1 MGENKL
7 GYMDLRNGIEKGYI
21 LESNASQHI
30 VTDYEKEYHNYEDL
44 IEEYGV
50 ISSLLNTLE
59 NEEREEITKDN
70 PFASLINSTGYYI
83 DKNERMII
91 ENGLKK
97 EKEFRQK
104 TIRKGDMS
112 CVELELWNEEESEM
126 FHVGD
131 IELLGELKC
140 SEMVDDDDEYVK
152 LKRELE
158 SKIRILEK
166 SSQIEQLAAG
176 LMFEPTDNSIRPSTA
191 ALIGGAVGGAGGALY
206 GALKAQEENEK
217 NQRYADN
224 AKNMINNHRNT
235 AQGCIQE
242 AEELRYQLAT
252 LETPKIIKRKHIVVI
267 GIKTFVG
274 MIPLVLRSE
283 SDPSNMIDK
292 ETLFSDIHIIYEDNR
307 ISLDDFVKLLKEK
320 KGQNF
325 RNMVA
330 KCFVETGT
338 AIEEMAYTE
347 EIMKKNNVSDDYER
361 YIELEKQ
368 YIAEQE
374 QANNDRKKYVLD
386 ESLMRT
392 KQEYAQRSHGVYKK
406 VSDAVYASSDGRVR
420 INYNYITDRAIRI
433 NHMELIEDEI
443 ESWRNITN
451 IVSKYRSIYAID
463 EQGRVKGTRFIFKT
477 NMQSEDYEVENEK
490 EEIEE
495 LKNIQRNIS
504 KWKNIIEI
512 YRWIDTG
519 VVGIDMQGNV
529 HVEHEGTKGK
539 SGDKR
544 KLEAEKNVY
553 KIIKE
558 PGEDKLIFLYTDG
571 NVKGVSLPQNVNI
584 VDLVQCDGCYI
595 GLTSEGKLVCDSSK
609 GQFDELNKQGNV
621 VKMSAADDKLI
632 LLLYDGT
639 VKAFGSK
646 VRKCDVGISNWF
658 NMVDVLATEDGFYGI
673 REDGIVFTTTKNEN
687 VKAWKNAVSITQKE
701 LAYRHFIF
709 VLTKQGYVYAY
720 DGENKSYRYPEKI
733 VDSVDEYV
741 AQEVRKEK
749 DKKERLERY
758 QEQYKEWERQVK
770 EITEKRNEK
779 EKEELEKIEK
789 EQELSL
795 IELRKWGHKENEQI
809 YGEEKELN
817 HTLQKYQDKLDE
829 FGALQFIQK
838 RNIRKQIENT
848 KSLIDKCKDKKQDVQ
863 NTIAQKEKELEWATS
878 EKMKAVPQKVIKALP
893 MPKEPVLEMR

>member
-21 LESNASQHI
+21 LESNASQNI

-83 DKNERMII
+83 DKNEHMII

-406 VSDAVYASSDGRVR
+406 VSDMVYICFDGTAKINYAPYDSRLFQRLHMQRVEDDMKSWHNVTNVVSEYASV
-420 INYNYITDRAIRI
+420 
-433 NHMELIEDEI
+433 
-443 ESWRNITN
+443 
-451 IVSKYRSIYAID
+451 YAID
-463 EQGRVKGTRFIFKT
+463 ERGKVMGTRFIRKT
-477 NMQSEDYEVENEK
+477 DVNSSDYDVEWERDSIRA
-490 EEIEE
+490 IEYAQ
-495 LKNIQRNIS
+495 KKIS
-504 KWKNIIEI
+504 KWQNIVEV
-512 YRWIDTG
+512 YRWSDTSI
-519 VVGIDMQGNV
+519 VGIDVQGKVYVECERPDSKETDENVLGNEINV
-529 HVEHEGTKGK
+529 H
-539 SGDKR
+539 
-544 KLEAEKNVY
+544 
-553 KIIKE
+553 KIIRE
-558 PGEDKLIFLYTDG
+558 YNQEANNYNLILLYCDG
-571 NVKGVSLPQNVNI
+571 SVKGASLPEEAKM
-584 VDLVQCDGCYI
+584 VDLVKCDGHYI
-595 GLTSEGKLVCDSSK
+595 GLTREGKLVCNNQE
-609 GQFDELNKQGNV
+609 GQFAGLKKYDNV
-621 VKMSAADDKLI
+621 IKISAHEDKLI
-632 LLLYDGT
+632 LLLCDGT
-639 VKAFGSK
+639 VETFGTK
-646 VRKCDVGISNWF
+646 VRKSDADISTWF
-658 NMVDVLATEDGFYGI
+658 NVVDVLATSDGFYGV
-673 REDGIVFTTTKNEN
+673 REDGCVLTTTKNKN
-687 VKAWKNAVSITQKE
+687 TKIWKNAVSINEKNSI
-701 LAYRHFIF
+701 IF
-709 VLTKQGYVYAY
+709 VLNKEGYMYFEHDDKTY
-720 DGENKSYRYPEKI
+720 KFPEKI

-741 AQEVRKEK
+741 AQEIRKEK
-749 DKKERLERY
+749 DKKERLARY
-758 QEQYKEWERQVK
+758 QEQYKEWGEQVK
-770 EITEKRNEK
+770 EIKEKRNEK
-779 EKEELEKIEK
+779 EKEEYKRIEK
-789 EQELSL
+789 EQEASL

-809 YGEEKELN
+809 YGEERELN
-817 HTLQKYQDKLDE
+817 QAIQKYQEELE
-829 FGALQFIQK
+829 ELGALKFIQK
-838 RNIRKQIENT
+838 WNLRKQIEEA
-848 KSLIDKCKDKKQDVQ
+848 KSLIDKCNEKKQDVQ

-878 EKMKAVPQKVIKALP
+878 EKMKAVPKKVIKALP